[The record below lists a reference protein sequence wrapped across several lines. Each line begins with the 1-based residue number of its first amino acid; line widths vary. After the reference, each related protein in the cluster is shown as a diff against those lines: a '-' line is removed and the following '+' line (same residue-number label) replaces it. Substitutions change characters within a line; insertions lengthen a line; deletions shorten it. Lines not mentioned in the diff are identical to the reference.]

1 MGKQKNRLTATKPHY
16 HFARIFASRSR
27 RMQPTEASRM
37 AVVPSPCGVCG
48 RRWRELQG
56 SPGPRPRPSP
66 TDLPCTD
73 RPSTSTYPRPTDLPC
88 TAPRPAKPG
97 GLPQRASGRWRMPCG
112 GPSPLLAGW
121 RGLTSRPN
129 HFCQLDSKTTHTDF
143 ATNPTQPSKQQHG
156 TYPRPN
162 AAYPTPPGQPLRAG
176 SRLPS
181 NSDPATL
188 RQVPKCYLPY
198 TRTYPTPP
206 AQLPYTSYPTS
217 PTLYQLPYIA
227 YPISATL
234 YHVPPTLHPSP
245 GRGGAGGG
253 PTPSQAA
260 GALYKIPPSTKAPS

>member
-1 MGKQKNRLTATKPHY
+1 
-16 HFARIFASRSR
+16 
-27 RMQPTEASRM
+27 M

-129 HFCQLDSKTTHTDF
+129 HFCQLDSKTTYTDF

-198 TRTYPTPP
+198 TRAYPTPVP
-206 AQLPYTSYPTS
+206 TLHLRPSYPILA
-217 PTLYQLPYIA
+217 TLHHLPYITYPIPRAA
-227 YPISATL
+227 YPTTL
-234 YHVPPTLHPSP
+234 PGARGRWRGTDSEP
-245 GRGGAGGG
+245 GRR
-253 PTPSQAA
+253 S
-260 GALYKIPPSTKAPS
+260 PP